1 MSTSNRIRTAVLAL
15 LTLVSVGAGLALP
28 AVLALAALT
37 ALVPFA
43 DALER
48 GPAPAAH
55 RATARHEPA

>member
-1 MSTSNRIRTAVLAL
+1 MSTSNRTRTAVLAL
-15 LTLVSVGAGLALP
+15 LTIVSVGAGLALP

-37 ALVPFA
+37 ALVPLA

-48 GPAPAAH
+48 DPAQATH

>member
-1 MSTSNRIRTAVLAL
+1 MSTSNRTRTALLAL

-48 GPAPAAH
+48 GPAPAGH